1 MLFRTRIELSGR
13 IYEINNF
20 MCGYTY
26 TNQVFGEPNIQIN
39 QYILNTTN
47 PPDDWLRLKKFR
59 IEVTEACINTLLPE
73 YFYHACIISNPLSPE
88 NAGSGCILTW
98 FDEVSIYR
106 GSKFCTENTERNTEI
121 QAEKVYY
128 KIRLYVVL

>member
-47 PPDDWLRLKKFR
+47 PPDDWLRFKKFR
-59 IEVTEACINTLLPE
+59 IEVTEECINTLLPE
-73 YFYHACIISNPLSPE
+73 YFYHACILSNPFSSE

-98 FDEVSIYR
+98 FAEAPHDKSINQLI
-106 GSKFCTENTERNTEI
+106 SKALQQINWKLC
-121 QAEKVYY
+121 AEDYDFS
-128 KIRLYVVL
+128 